1 MAPIP
6 FFSFRKPRIEPL
18 PVSMSGV
25 RMGERALQ
33 IAIDDPALA
42 GALAAKVGLSG
53 HAAIVVTDEAAAAAA
68 SEAAA
73 KAGALVDVQ
82 VSPLHSLPFADAAF
96 DVAVI
101 HAMTGLLAAM
111 DDSMR
116 VATLRQV
123 HRVLRSGGR
132 VVIVETGPRGGLRGL
147 IGGAPAGDGEGTVAS
162 LTTAGFRAARILAE
176 REGYRFVEGMKA

>member
-1 MAPIP
+1 M
-6 FFSFRKPRIEPL
+6 FFLRKSSLELL
-18 PVSMSGV
+18 PVAMSGV

-33 IAIDDPALA
+33 IAVDDPALA
-42 GALAAKVGLSG
+42 GAIAAKVGLSG
-53 HAAIVVTDEAAAAAA
+53 HAAIAVADEAGAAKAR
-68 SEAAA
+68 EGAA

-82 VSPLHSLPFADAAF
+82 VSPLHSLPFADGAF

-101 HAMTGLLAAM
+101 HAMSGLLASM
-111 DDSMR
+111 DDSIR

-132 VVIVETGPRGGLRGL
+132 VVIVEAGARGGLRGL
-147 IGGAPAGDGEGTVAS
+147 IGGAPVGDGAGTVAA
-162 LTTAGFRAARILAE
+162 LTTAGFRGSRVLAE